1 MSTSGLQGVLVDE
14 ESPTAGLPLH
24 LYVIVLGSACL
35 HASWNFVI
43 RSTKGNTG
51 VVLSAYAINCPLL
64 GLVCYSR
71 YNIWTDM
78 NLGESWLYVVAT
90 GVIHAVYLVAVA
102 LAYQN
107 GNMSVIYPVARG
119 TGVAGTA
126 VLSVPLLGARLSA
139 GGLIGV
145 AAVVLGIFVVGL
157 QASCR
162 KKIPV
167 DGTGETRGMLVIS
180 LSETE
185 SDDETDR
192 ESFVRGSA
200 IAQAK
205 SLERKHLRYGD
216 RWLKQQLDST
226 KPNTAAAPSL
236 GTSMLW
242 AMVVAATIVGYAT
255 RPHNSSVHVYR
266 LPTAKQ
272 VDTVRYGA

>member
-1 MSTSGLQGVLVDE
+1 
-14 ESPTAGLPLH
+14 
-24 LYVIVLGSACL
+24 
-35 HASWNFVI
+35 VI

-78 NLGESWLYVVAT
+78 NLGESWSYVVAT
-90 GVIHAVYLVAVA
+90 GVIHAVYLIAVA

-107 GNMSVIYPVARG
+107 GNMSIIYPVARG

-126 VLSVPLLGARLSA
+126 VLSVPLLGARLSPA
-139 GGLIGV
+139 GLTGV

-167 DGTGETRGMLVIS
+167 NGTGETRSVLGSS

-185 SDDETDR
+185 SDDESDR

-216 RWLKQQLDST
+216 RWLKQQLDSSQ
-226 KPNTAAAPSL
+226 PNAAVAPSL

-255 RPHNSSVHVYR
+255 LFYV
-266 LPTAKQ
+266 PTTQ
-272 VDTVRYGA
+272 PIYYYV